1 MTLRKV
7 GPGEV
12 QSLLRDPVDPETLR
26 RASEIVEAVRTG
38 GAEALRSHAERF
50 GEVVPGAPLMLDRDG
65 MKAVWDSLPEADR
78 ALLTRTAERIRA
90 FATMQRHSI
99 APVEMPIPGGF
110 AGQSVEPVER
120 AGCYAP
126 GGRYPLPSSVLMTAV
141 TARAAGVEHVTVA
154 SPKPAPI
161 TIAAAWAAG
170 ADQLLCTGGAHTIAA
185 FAYGIPG
192 LVERC
197 DAIVG
202 PGNRWVTAAK
212 KLVSGQVGI
221 DMLAGPSELLVLAD
235 ESADA
240 ATVAADLLAQ
250 AEHDTDAVPSL
261 VTTSATLIDAV
272 ERELAAQLASLPS
285 AATARA
291 ALANGCAVLCGS
303 IDEATGVADALA
315 PEHLEVMTRD
325 AQGVAERLKHYGGLF
340 IGSHTAEVFGDYGVG
355 PNHVLPTGGTA
366 RFTGGLSVLNFLRVR
381 TWLRMDAAAGN
392 RETLHAVARDAAALG
407 RIEGLEGHSRSAEQ
421 RLRR

>member
-212 KLVSGQVGI
+212 KLVSGLVAI
-221 DMLAGPSELLVLAD
+221 DMLAGPSELVVFAD
-235 ESADA
+235 QKADA
-240 ATVAADLLAQ
+240 RTVAADLLAQ
-250 AEHDTDAVPSL
+250 AEHDPDALPIL
-261 VTTSATLIDAV
+261 VTNHEPLIDATNAEL
-272 ERELAAQLASLPS
+272 ERQLATLPT
-285 AATARA
+285 AETARA
-291 ALANGCAVLCGS
+291 ALRNGYAVL
-303 IDEATGVADALA
+303 APTPDAAIEVVDRLA
-315 PEHLEVMTRD
+315 PEHLELLLENANV
-325 AQGVAERLKHYGGLF
+325 VAPRLRHWGGLF
-340 IGSHTAEVFGDYGVG
+340 IGAGTAEVLGDYGAG
-355 PNHVLPTGGTA
+355 PNHTLPTGGTA
-366 RFTGGLSVLNFLRVR
+366 RFTGGLSVFHFLRIR
-381 TWLRMDAAAGN
+381 TWMRIDAPAEAQ
-392 RETLHAVARDAAALG
+392 ELVADSIALA
-407 RIEGLEGHSRSAEQ
+407 RHEGLEAHARSAE
-421 RLRR
+421 LRRLG